1 MRTLTPKQLAAVD
14 AARARWLEWIFST
27 EPADRDRAE
36 EGVRL
41 TYRAAGVP
49 EPEIF
54 LWFDDLREAMLVTE
68 QLAEYRASN
77 WMLPPESLRL
87 REDVQRRIRTRL
99 GLPTWKAVIRAVGQW
114 QSPHRHV

>member
-1 MRTLTPKQLAAVD
+1 MRTLTPKQIAAVE

-99 GLPTWKAVIRAVGQW
+99 RTGRGESEKV
-114 QSPHRHV
+114 